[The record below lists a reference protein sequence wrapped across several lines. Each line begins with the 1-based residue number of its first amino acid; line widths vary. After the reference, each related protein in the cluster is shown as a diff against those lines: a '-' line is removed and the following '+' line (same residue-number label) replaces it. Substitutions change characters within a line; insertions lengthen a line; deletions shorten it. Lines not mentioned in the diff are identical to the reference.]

1 MINGVRLIFSFS
13 KFAIKCDNLVI
24 RSITSRSF
32 NVKSTVALM
41 LCLLTGFHPF
51 VYAQMNHAQM
61 NHAQIDHEQT
71 DPHQTE
77 QRPKDTQAPE
87 QVAKLNEHASTKT
100 PLAILP
106 RIETQPCLFL
116 KKFDK
121 YHADCGTLFVKENPD
136 EAHTLKKPARIVT
149 IPIMIL
155 QPAGAVTGDPVVITG
170 GGGPGSAIYLMDAY
184 DDDPAMYYSGIET
197 STLQNGRPLI
207 LMEMRG
213 SGLSMADL
221 DCPAIT
227 DLEIDLLTTYPY
239 KTDNKRVIKTITNCA
254 NRKKLL
260 GVDANFYNTDYAVKD
275 IDTLRQ
281 LLGFEKWHLLGIS
294 HGTRISLRY
303 AEQYPQHTASLILD
317 SIYPF
322 EVDSYTELAEHSVQ
336 VFTQPFTLCDADPR
350 CRLADGTA
358 SVTLFE
364 SFMAQIQQE
373 PPTLNVEYYDE
384 SWTVGQKTVKVSPE
398 LVAYALFNNSY
409 DSDAIFAFPQ
419 IIKDAL
425 NKDYAKLSVLIS
437 ETIDLQNYTWF
448 SEGAYSSYACYEEIP
463 FSNFA
468 LATENAKKYKLPYWD
483 DLPAINLDPQLCQIW
498 NIKAAVNNIKNFD
511 HEQLTL
517 PVLILAGD
525 LDPFTPSIWAID
537 FHAKLPMR
545 NKTQHLRVWPLKS
558 HNLVYEDKCVET
570 VILSFLNDP
579 EQTINNE
586 CATQD
591 MSEVEF
597 VKEAIIDTDTDDS
610 Q

>member
-1 MINGVRLIFSFS
+1 M
-13 KFAIKCDNLVI
+13 LV
-24 RSITSRSF
+24 
-32 NVKSTVALM
+32 
-41 LCLLTGFHPF
+41 GFHAS
-51 VYAQMNHAQM
+51 VYAMPELA
-61 NHAQIDHEQT
+61 
-71 DPHQTE
+71 QTE
-77 QRPKDTQAPE
+77 QVLEAKQAVLGDATVSNPAGKKNLLS
-87 QVAKLNEHASTKT
+87 V
-100 PLAILP
+100 LP
-106 RIETQPCLFL
+106 RVETKPCLFAE
-116 KKFDK
+116 KFDK
-121 YHADCGTLFVKENPD
+121 YPAECGTLFVKENPNA
-136 EAHTLKKPARIVT
+136 AHTIENPARVVT

-155 QPAGAVTGDPVVITG
+155 QPAGEVTGDPLVITG
-170 GGGPGSAIYLMDAY
+170 GGGPGSSIYLMDEY
-184 DDDPAMYYSGIET
+184 NDDPAMYYSGVEV

-213 SGLSMADL
+213 SGLSIADL

-239 KTDNKRVIKTITNCA
+239 KSDNKRLIKTITNCA

-275 IDTLRQ
+275 IDSLRQ

-322 EVDSYTELAEHSVQ
+322 EIDPYVELAEHSVQ
-336 VFTQPFTLCDADPR
+336 VFTQPFTLCDANPN
-350 CRLADGTA
+350 CRLEDGAA

-364 SFMAQIQQE
+364 SFMAQIKQA
-373 PPTLNVEYYDE
+373 PPTLDVEYYDE
-384 SWTVGQKTVKVSPE
+384 SWTIGQKTLKVSPE
-398 LVAYALFNNSY
+398 LVAYALLNSSY

-425 NKDYAKLSVLIS
+425 NKDYAKLSKLIS

-463 FSNFA
+463 FSNFT
-468 LATENAKKYKLPYWD
+468 LAVENAKKYKLPYWD
-483 DLPAINLDPQLCQIW
+483 DLPAINLEPQLCQIW
-498 NIKAAVNNIKNFD
+498 NINAAVNNIKNFD

-517 PVLILAGD
+517 PVLILAGG
-525 LDPFTPSIWAID
+525 LDPFTPSIWATD

-558 HNLVYEDKCVET
+558 HNIVYDDKCVES
-570 VILSFLNDP
+570 VILSFLNAP
-579 EQTINNE
+579 EQTISNE
-586 CATQD
+586 CAIQD
-591 MSEVEF
+591 VSEVEF
-597 VKEAIIDTDTDDS
+597 KKEAIIDTDTDDS
-610 Q
+610 K